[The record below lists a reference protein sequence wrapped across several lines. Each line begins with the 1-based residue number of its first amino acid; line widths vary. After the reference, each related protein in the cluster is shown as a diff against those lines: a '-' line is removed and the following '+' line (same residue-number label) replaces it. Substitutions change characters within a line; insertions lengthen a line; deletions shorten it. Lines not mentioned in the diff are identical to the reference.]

1 MTIMSYSLWNDLKS
15 IKFTLKSSQE
25 FIKLVSI
32 LLNNFKKSNFSAISF
47 KVCWF
52 NIKDLSFSRLQHYQ

>member
-47 KVCWF
+47 KVC
-52 NIKDLSFSRLQHYQ
+52 